1 MNNFTFNNTDWFDDI
16 FDIVII
22 DDDNDDDK
30 KEVERTILE
39 DYYEDFD
46 IHFKP
51 DADDDDEEN
60 FEVNENVQE
69 EEEEVLSQKLIELST
84 EGQKRPVTTP
94 TSSQEE
100 NSRKKRIC
108 LSKVVDIK
116 QPSNQITSYLET
128 MDEMFHHTMV
138 NSMIPWS
145 DLQAI
150 IEYKHQM
157 KVIQLNLQRW
167 TRYYEVGVEEQLW
180 SIEVKEKLS
189 IKTSDEKQYA
199 IYIQQYLDEL
209 DQQFEHL
216 QQQLDSDKKN
226 LSQLTDNI
234 EHHLDEFIQNYRLV
248 PYTMKSDY
256 QLARFDYEYQDQLL
270 ERQFLQLQPTDQQID
285 CSKNLYKFYY
295 EYQTAKKELIE
306 LKHRIQCNYP
316 TQQSVTQAL
325 SMLSRTI
332 PPAVVNPNFYH
343 QEIDQD
349 EKKLQDYLNN
359 FMMKSIQ
366 EAEKK
371 ISQCRLLFQKQEQLS
386 QSILTSSLVDIL
398 YRRYE
403 LCKRKLDCT
412 ERFRLHYYLRYHFGQ
427 QSDEFNLAKV
437 SFSPTII
444 LHASI
449 HVFNKEHLRLLS
461 R

>member
-1 MNNFTFNNTDWFDDI
+1 
-16 FDIVII
+16 
-22 DDDNDDDK
+22 
-30 KEVERTILE
+30 
-39 DYYEDFD
+39 
-46 IHFKP
+46 
-51 DADDDDEEN
+51 DDDEEN

-94 TSSQEE
+94 TSM
-100 NSRKKRIC
+100 
-108 LSKVVDIK
+108 VDIK

-138 NSMIPWS
+138 NSMLPRS

-150 IEYKHQM
+150 IENKHQM

-189 IKTSDEKQYA
+189 VKTSDEKQYA

-256 QLARFDYEYQDQLL
+256 QLARFDY
-270 ERQFLQLQPTDQQID
+270 
-285 CSKNLYKFYY
+285 
-295 EYQTAKKELIE
+295 
-306 LKHRIQCNYP
+306 
-316 TQQSVTQAL
+316 
-325 SMLSRTI
+325 
-332 PPAVVNPNFYH
+332 
-343 QEIDQD
+343 
-349 EKKLQDYLNN
+349 
-359 FMMKSIQ
+359 
-366 EAEKK
+366 
-371 ISQCRLLFQKQEQLS
+371 
-386 QSILTSSLVDIL
+386 
-398 YRRYE
+398 
-403 LCKRKLDCT
+403 
-412 ERFRLHYYLRYHFGQ
+412 
-427 QSDEFNLAKV
+427 
-437 SFSPTII
+437 
-444 LHASI
+444 
-449 HVFNKEHLRLLS
+449 
-461 R
+461 

>member
-1 MNNFTFNNTDWFDDI
+1 CTTQNIIYVLTCPCKQFDYIGETSVSLPQRLTYHRKHGNRIIKEFLLGKKLTNYINEDVIKSYETLVKDRMKLYQHLCYCSVAMQHFLDENSDYWSFIPQRLTVYEEQEQEREIKFVDHHQYQFANDVPVPTNTNYHFTTEQKLNIEEFFQQKKYLTPSNSHFDFYQASIIAVCKYQYLFCLFHLIMNNFTFNNTDWFDDI
-16 FDIVII
+16 FDVVII

-138 NSMIPWS
+138 SSMIPRS

-199 IYIQQYLDEL
+199 IYIQ
-209 DQQFEHL
+209 
-216 QQQLDSDKKN
+216 
-226 LSQLTDNI
+226 
-234 EHHLDEFIQNYRLV
+234 
-248 PYTMKSDY
+248 
-256 QLARFDYEYQDQLL
+256 
-270 ERQFLQLQPTDQQID
+270 
-285 CSKNLYKFYY
+285 
-295 EYQTAKKELIE
+295 
-306 LKHRIQCNYP
+306 
-316 TQQSVTQAL
+316 
-325 SMLSRTI
+325 
-332 PPAVVNPNFYH
+332 
-343 QEIDQD
+343 
-349 EKKLQDYLNN
+349 
-359 FMMKSIQ
+359 
-366 EAEKK
+366 
-371 ISQCRLLFQKQEQLS
+371 
-386 QSILTSSLVDIL
+386 
-398 YRRYE
+398 
-403 LCKRKLDCT
+403 
-412 ERFRLHYYLRYHFGQ
+412 
-427 QSDEFNLAKV
+427 
-437 SFSPTII
+437 
-444 LHASI
+444 
-449 HVFNKEHLRLLS
+449 
-461 R
+461 